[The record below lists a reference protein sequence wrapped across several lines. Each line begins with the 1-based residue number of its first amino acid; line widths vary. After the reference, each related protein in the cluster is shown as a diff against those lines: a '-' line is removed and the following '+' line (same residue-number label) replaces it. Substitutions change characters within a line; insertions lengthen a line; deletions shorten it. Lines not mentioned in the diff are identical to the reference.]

1 MTKELWRNDR
11 GMSKPK
17 RKRKNRQSEDI
28 DEIPRLAKTEP
39 LQLRYYGDPV
49 LRKRAEPVQE
59 ITEAE
64 VKLADDMLMTLY
76 ATGNGIGLAAT
87 QVGVLKR
94 FLIVD
99 IGDTEE
105 EKFEPLL
112 LFNPEILSVE
122 GESIAEEG
130 CLSIPD
136 VQADVKRPEKIVVK
150 AMNLKGEEIGIE
162 TDGLIARVLQHEID
176 HLNGTLFIDRI
187 SGLKRQLLRSEL
199 KIIQQS
205 EHPK

>member
-1 MTKELWRNDR
+1 
-11 GMSKPK
+11 MSKPK
-17 RKRKNRQSEDI
+17 RKRKNRESSDSGV
-28 DEIPRLAKTEP
+28 DETPRLPKTKP

-49 LRKRAEPVQE
+49 LRKRAEPVQK

-64 VKLADDMLMTLY
+64 IKFAEEMLMTLY

-87 QVGVLKR
+87 QVGILKQ

-99 IGDTEE
+99 LSENEDDGI
-105 EKFEPLL
+105 EPLF

-122 GESIAEEG
+122 GESVAEEG

-136 VQADVKRPEKIVVK
+136 LRADVRRPEKIVVK
-150 AMNLKGEEIGIE
+150 AMNIRSKDVEFEA
-162 TDGLIARVLQHEID
+162 DGLLARVLQHEID

-187 SGLKRQLLRSEL
+187 SGLKRQLLRGEL
-199 KIIQQS
+199 KKLHQADR
-205 EHPK
+205 PL

>member
-1 MTKELWRNDR
+1 
-11 GMSKPK
+11 MSKPK
-17 RKRKNRQSEDI
+17 RKLKNRQSEDI
-28 DEIPRLAKTEP
+28 DEVPRLAKTEP

-49 LRKRAEPVQE
+49 LRKRAEPVLE

-112 LFNPEILSVE
+112 LFNPEILSSE

-136 VQADVKRPEKIVVK
+136 VRADVKRPEKIVVI

-187 SGLKRQLLRSEL
+187 SGLKRQLLRGEL
-199 KIIQQS
+199 KKIQQA
-205 EHPK
+205 EHPT

>member
-1 MTKELWRNDR
+1 
-11 GMSKPK
+11 MSKPK
-17 RKRKNRQSEDI
+17 RKRKNRQSEDQGTE
-28 DEIPRLAKTEP
+28 EIPRLLKTKP

-49 LRKRAEPVQE
+49 LRRRAEPVQE

-87 QVGVLKR
+87 QVGILKR

-99 IGDTEE
+99 LGSEE
-105 EKFEPLL
+105 SPLSEPLL
-112 LFNPEILSVE
+112 LFNPEILSTE
-122 GESIAEEG
+122 GESVAEEG

-136 VQADVKRPEKIVVK
+136 LRADVKRPDKIVVS
-150 AMNLKGEEIGIE
+150 AMNLRWEDIQIE
-162 TDGLIARVLQHEID
+162 TDGLLSRVLQHEID

-187 SGLKRQLLRSEL
+187 SGLKRQLLRDEL
-199 KIIQQS
+199 RILQQADRPS
-205 EHPK
+205 

>member
-1 MTKELWRNDR
+1 
-11 GMSKPK
+11 MSKPK
-17 RKRKNRQSEDI
+17 RKRKDRQSEDI
-28 DEIPRLAKTEP
+28 DEIPRLTRTKP

-49 LRKRAEPVQE
+49 LRKRAEPIQE

-64 VKLADDMLMTLY
+64 IKLADDMLMTLY

-99 IGDTEE
+99 IGDTDE

-112 LFNPEILSVE
+112 LFNPEILSYE
-122 GESIAEEG
+122 GESVAEEG

-136 VQADVKRPEKIVVK
+136 VRADVKRPEKIIVK

-187 SGLKRQLLRSEL
+187 SGLKRQLLRGEL
-199 KIIQQS
+199 KKIQQA
-205 EHPK
+205 EHPT

>member
-1 MTKELWRNDR
+1 
-11 GMSKPK
+11 MSKPK
-17 RKRKNRQSEDI
+17 RKRKNREPSDSAV
-28 DEIPRLAKTEP
+28 DETPRLPKTKP

-49 LRKRAEPVQE
+49 LRKRAEPVQK

-64 VKLADDMLMTLY
+64 IKLAEEMLMTLY

-87 QVGVLKR
+87 QVGILKQ

-99 IGDTEE
+99 LSENEDDGI
-105 EKFEPLL
+105 EPLF

-122 GESIAEEG
+122 GESVAEEG

-136 VQADVKRPEKIVVK
+136 LRADVRRPEKIVVK
-150 AMNLKGEEIGIE
+150 AMNIRSKDVEFEA
-162 TDGLIARVLQHEID
+162 DGLLARVLQHEID

-187 SGLKRQLLRSEL
+187 SGLKRQLLRGEL
-199 KIIQQS
+199 KKLHQADR
-205 EHPK
+205 PL

>member
-1 MTKELWRNDR
+1 
-11 GMSKPK
+11 MSKPK
-17 RKRKNRQSEDI
+17 RKRKNRQPEDQGV
-28 DEIPRLAKTEP
+28 DEIPRLPKTKP

-59 ITEAE
+59 ITDAE
-64 VKLADDMLMTLY
+64 MTLAWEMLMTLY
-76 ATGNGIGLAAT
+76 ATHGIGLAAT

-99 IGDTEE
+99 IDQEDPDN
-105 EKFEPLL
+105 EPLM

-122 GESIAEEG
+122 GESVAEEG

-136 VQADVKRPEKIVVK
+136 LRADVRRPEKIVVK
-150 AMNLKGEEIGIE
+150 AMNDYSEDIQIE
-162 TDGLIARVLQHEID
+162 ADGLLARVIQHEID

-187 SGLKRQLLRSEL
+187 GGLKRQLLRDEL
-199 KIIQQS
+199 EKIQKADR
-205 EHPK
+205 PL

>member
-1 MTKELWRNDR
+1 
-11 GMSKPK
+11 MSKPK
-17 RKRKNRQSEDI
+17 RKRKNRQSEDQGTE
-28 DEIPRLAKTEP
+28 EIPRLLKTKP

-49 LRKRAEPVQE
+49 LRRRAEPVQE

-87 QVGVLKR
+87 QVGILKR

-99 IGDTEE
+99 LGSEE
-105 EKFEPLL
+105 SPLSEPLL
-112 LFNPEILSVE
+112 LFNPEILSTE
-122 GESIAEEG
+122 GESVAEEG

-136 VQADVKRPEKIVVK
+136 LRADVKRPDKIVVS
-150 AMNLKGEEIGIE
+150 AMNLRWEHIQIE
-162 TDGLIARVLQHEID
+162 TDGLLSRVLQHEID

-187 SGLKRQLLRSEL
+187 SGLKRQLLRDEL
-199 KIIQQS
+199 RILQQADRPS
-205 EHPK
+205 